1 MLLSFIKRKEGNEH
15 LLEAHCLP
23 VLGPSFAQ
31 LLTEILQH
39 PCQLG
44 TTICILQ
51 TGKKMRL

>member
-31 LLTEILQH
+31 LFTEILQH